1 MEENKKKA
9 YLTINYQ
16 AFLDIKNSGE
26 FSKENFN
33 QVFRIAHVFHNLAL
47 FIIEDFEGFDEDEF
61 WSKVRG
67 LERDFGLTHYKILF
81 EKAYRDELIR

>member
-16 AFLDIKNSGE
+16 ALLDIKNSGE

-47 FIIEDFEGFDEDEF
+47 FIIEDFEGFDEEKF
-61 WSKVRG
+61 WRNVSG
-67 LERDFGLTHYKILF
+67 LERGFGLTHYRTLF
-81 EKAYRDELIR
+81 EKVNREELLR